1 VQGALASS
9 DESQPVHDLLVDWC
23 NDAGVRLEERF
34 RRAVDEGDLPRN
46 ADPRRLARFIMP
58 MGFGIAAQAAN
69 GLGPAEL
76 DEIVDTALTGWRP

>member
-9 DESQPVHDLLVDWC
+9 DESQPVHDLLVDWR